1 MVFFV
6 LNFFSMKVKIIIAV
20 VTFFFLLSCN
30 KSVKEDF
37 SINIDLV
44 IKKNDSI
51 QLFYSDDGTLNFTEK
66 KSFWKKIKGSP
77 RNQTIKLVIPK
88 NILPNQ
94 LRIDFGRNLKQEAI
108 VLNKVELNY
117 ATQDIVLKGNEIYT
131 LFRIDE
137 SNTIL
142 DKKKGTLDRKIPNQ
156 VVGPSIYPLGD
167 NLKKRLLLL
176 KSKSIKK

>member
-1 MVFFV
+1 
-6 LNFFSMKVKIIIAV
+6 MKVKVIIAV
-20 VTFFFLLSCN
+20 LTFFFLLSCN

-44 IKKNDSI
+44 IKQNDSI

-94 LRIDFGRNLKQEAI
+94 LRIDFGRNPKQEAI

-117 ATQDIVLKGNEIYT
+117 AKQEIILKGYEIYT
-131 LFRIDE
+131 LFRIDD

-142 DKKKGTLDRKIPNQ
+142 DKRKGTLNRKTLNQ
-156 VVGPSIYPLGD
+156 LVGPSIYPFGD
-167 NLKKRLLLL
+167 KLKKRLQHLNSKSSQ
-176 KSKSIKK
+176 KSKPKF